1 MPTSARWEIANSPRV
16 YLKTPNAPGQRA
28 FLRCA
33 ASFFLEIRQ
42 YSCEKMSC
50 ATQKSLAA
58 GHIMSFQIH
67 PKIPAETVR
76 SPGRCGHRPL
86 RLTAK
91 SLRIRIGLS
100 LFAITCCDLSGA
112 PAPVHRGQVHITLT
126 PSPSLRPVRRRR
138 LPRTKAGAF
147 RPSADTRLP
156 VRRAG
161 ALRALTRPCSCGTG
175 RRRS

>member
-1 MPTSARWEIANSPRV
+1 MGRGAILPPVSTAERHPAAPADTPQRSIAVTAIPLVHGASIRIRSIAEAKPAPAAARLPRV

-67 PKIPAETVR
+67 PRGISE
-76 SPGRCGHRPL
+76 
-86 RLTAK
+86 LTF
-91 SLRIRIGLS
+91 SVEY
-100 LFAITCCDLSGA
+100 D
-112 PAPVHRGQVHITLT
+112 TL
-126 PSPSLRPVRRRR
+126 
-138 LPRTKAGAF
+138 
-147 RPSADTRLP
+147 
-156 VRRAG
+156 
-161 ALRALTRPCSCGTG
+161 
-175 RRRS
+175 

>member
-1 MPTSARWEIANSPRV
+1 MMEFDFLLVQPQAFIEKKKPRLRRKDWTRV

-67 PKIPAETVR
+67 P
-76 SPGRCGHRPL
+76 
-86 RLTAK
+86 
-91 SLRIRIGLS
+91 
-100 LFAITCCDLSGA
+100 
-112 PAPVHRGQVHITLT
+112 
-126 PSPSLRPVRRRR
+126 
-138 LPRTKAGAF
+138 RTKQIC
-147 RPSADTRLP
+147 PP
-156 VRRAG
+156 VSRRACFMKNRSAG
-161 ALRALTRPCSCGTG
+161 MGTERFSAIGELLLEKGELLFFVGLAG
-175 RRRS
+175 RVRDLVAGRVDGSLDGLDVQRLVG

>member
-1 MPTSARWEIANSPRV
+1 MERGAIIRTTSIAERHPAAPADIPQPIMEITATQPVRGASILTLSIAEAKPAPAAARLPRV

-67 PKIPAETVR
+67 PR
-76 SPGRCGHRPL
+76 
-86 RLTAK
+86 
-91 SLRIRIGLS
+91 
-100 LFAITCCDLSGA
+100 
-112 PAPVHRGQVHITLT
+112 
-126 PSPSLRPVRRRR
+126 
-138 LPRTKAGAF
+138 
-147 RPSADTRLP
+147 TRL
-156 VRRAG
+156 
-161 ALRALTRPCSCGTG
+161 
-175 RRRS
+175 

>member
-1 MPTSARWEIANSPRV
+1 V

-67 PKIPAETVR
+67 PSFPTGEQAGACEFAVNSYKTNAVCRAEQRPAPAEITE
-76 SPGRCGHRPL
+76 
-86 RLTAK
+86 TIAQAK
-91 SLRIRIGLS
+91 IFI
-100 LFAITCCDLSGA
+100 CQ
-112 PAPVHRGQVHITLT
+112 H
-126 PSPSLRPVRRRR
+126 
-138 LPRTKAGAF
+138 
-147 RPSADTRLP
+147 ADFG
-156 VRRAG
+156 V
-161 ALRALTRPCSCGTG
+161 
-175 RRRS
+175 

>member
-1 MPTSARWEIANSPRV
+1 MLEDRDYQEIFHMFKVIVESDIGPKLNKLAEGQQVLLETLAPRV

-76 SPGRCGHRPL
+76 SAGSMWASTPTINSEKPADSHRTIAFRNYLLRPL
-86 RLTAK
+86 RR
-91 SLRIRIGLS
+91 SRIS
-100 LFAITCCDLSGA
+100 
-112 PAPVHRGQVHITLT
+112 
-126 PSPSLRPVRRRR
+126 
-138 LPRTKAGAF
+138 
-147 RPSADTRLP
+147 
-156 VRRAG
+156 RAG
-161 ALRALTRPCSCGTG
+161 T
-175 RRRS
+175 